1 MNPSR
6 KTEEE
11 RRRESTHR
19 LDDFDYVLPPE
30 RIAQEPLADRASSKL
45 LAVDRTTG
53 ALQDRQ
59 FSQVLDYIQPGDV
72 LVMNDSRVFPA
83 RLEGAKTTG
92 GKIELLMVS
101 PVDAGEMR
109 WKVLCRPQLKE
120 GQTVRVG
127 DAVARCLGRTA
138 SGYIEVEFEGM
149 TGRQAAQKFGEMPLP
164 PYIKRKPGPAD
175 RERYQTVYAA
185 PEGSIA
191 APTAG
196 LHFTQALLKGLE
208 AKGAECVRV
217 TLHVGYGTFQMV
229 RDIEQ
234 HEMHSERFEVTEV
247 AARSI
252 NRALGEKKRVWAV
265 GTTSARVLETC
276 VQGGKVIA
284 GSGETN
290 LFIVPPFEFEVVGG
304 LITNFHLPKSTLL
317 MLVAAFMGHDH
328 MMRAYRHAIASGY
341 RFYSYGD
348 AMIVH

>member
-1 MNPSR
+1 MSHS
-6 KTEEE
+6 KKQEDE
-11 RRRESTHR
+11 RRRESPHR
-19 LDDFDYVLPPE
+19 LEDFDYPLPPE
-30 RIAQEPLADRASSKL
+30 RIAQEPLNPRSASRL
-45 LAVDRTTG
+45 LAVNRSTG
-53 ALQDRQ
+53 AVTDRH
-59 FSQVLDYIQPGDV
+59 FHQVADYLQPGDV
-72 LVMNDSRVFPA
+72 LVMNDSKVFPA

-92 GKIELLMVS
+92 GKIELLMVAPS
-101 PVDAGEMR
+101 DVEERR

-120 GQTVRVG
+120 GQVVRVG
-127 DAVARCLGRTA
+127 DATVRCLGRTA
-138 SGYIEVEFEGM
+138 SGYVEVEFDGVS
-149 TGRQAAQKFGEMPLP
+149 GRAVAEKFGEMPLP
-164 PYIKRKPGPAD
+164 PYIKRKPEASD

-185 PEGSIA
+185 AEGSIA

-196 LHFTQALLKGLE
+196 LHFTPDLIRELK
-208 AKGAECVRV
+208 AKGVECVRV

-234 HEMHSERFEVTEV
+234 HEMHAERFEVTE
-247 AARSI
+247 AAALTI
-252 NRALGEKKRVWAV
+252 NRALSEKKRVWAV

-317 MLVAAFMGHDH
+317 MLVAAFLGHQP
-328 MMRAYRHAIASGY
+328 MMRAYEHAVKSGY

-348 AMIVH
+348 AMIIS

>member
-1 MNPSR
+1 MKPPI
-6 KTEEE
+6 EPDD
-11 RRRESTHR
+11 RRRESPHR
-19 LDDFDYVLPPE
+19 LEDFDYVLPPE
-30 RIAQEPLADRASSKL
+30 LIAQEPLENRSSSRL
-45 LAVDRTTG
+45 LAVDRASG
-53 ALQDRQ
+53 ALRDGSFRQ
-59 FSQVLDYIQPGDV
+59 ILDFIQPGDV
-72 LVMNDSRVFPA
+72 VVMNNSRVFPA

-92 GKIELLMVS
+92 GKIEVLLVA
-101 PVDAGEMR
+101 PVDAAERR

-120 GQTVRVG
+120 GQVVQIG
-127 DAVARCLGRTA
+127 DAAARCLGRTA

-149 TGRQAAQKFGEMPLP
+149 SGRQAAERYGEMPLP
-164 PYIKRKPGPAD
+164 PYIKRKPSASD

-196 LHFTQALLKGLE
+196 LHFTPELLRELE

-229 RDIEQ
+229 RDIES
-234 HEMHSERFEVTEV
+234 HEMHAERFEVTEA

-252 NRALGEKKRVWAV
+252 NRALAEKKRVWAV

-276 VQGGKVIA
+276 VQGGKVIS
-284 GSGETN
+284 GSGDTN

-317 MLVAAFMGHDH
+317 MLVGAFMGRDR
-328 MMRAYRHAIASGY
+328 MMRAYEHAVAAGY

-348 AMIVH
+348 AMIIH